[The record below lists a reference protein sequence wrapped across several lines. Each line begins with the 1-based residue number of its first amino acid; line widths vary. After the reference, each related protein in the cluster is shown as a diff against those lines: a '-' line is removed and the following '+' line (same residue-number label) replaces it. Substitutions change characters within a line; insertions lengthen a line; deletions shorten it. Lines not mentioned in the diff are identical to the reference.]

1 MKKCPYCGA
10 ELSDESLF
18 CTECGKELS
27 KNNMC
32 PHCGASVNDG
42 DVFCMECGKKID
54 EVPTTT
60 TKQPKCPHCGAC
72 VNEGDVY
79 CMECGKAINE
89 KPTTIAFEEVKEETP
104 PPLKVKPCPYCG
116 KMIEE
121 NDVSCNHCGRLLVE
135 GVEEEIEKKTL
146 IDYLPYLLG
155 VVVVL
160 AFIGGAWWFYDA
172 ANQRITD
179 EREKAI
185 ADSLEVI
192 RQDSIRKAE
201 ALAEEERLEAERIH
215 EFQNKFTFSNVL
227 ALLRKPNN
235 SNAQKCGLSLL
246 YKDIQREEG
255 YDEGPDY
262 FESKDIVYGFDVEK
276 GNKHENGFGY
286 EINATSDHACYYRYV
301 SASDDGIDLC
311 FINKLDADK
320 FFDNIKDNGLI
331 EYGNGYYIPKKK
343 TSSGITHKE
352 EFDPFQDAYF
362 GVGVPQKDEDSDFYY
377 ISIYLCND
385 WNGME

>member
-146 IDYLPYLLG
+146 IDYLPHLLG

-160 AFIGGAWWFYDA
+160 AFIGGAWWLWDSS
-172 ANQRITD
+172 NKRV
-179 EREKAI
+179 EREKVA
-185 ADSLEVI
+185 AAREAFVKDSL
-192 RQDSIRKAE
+192 RQDSIIKEKARQDSLENARIEMLRKPYLALLDKYGAHEEDWGTCYFLYDITGDSIPEIWMSVYVNEELEFRVYSCLNGEAKLLYKNAE
-201 ALAEEERLEAERIH
+201 GNANNCSFHYGDNYVLQNYAHMGSQTIDKFTYNKGVIKKVNVFTLEAESLQ
-215 EFQNKFTFSNVL
+215 E
-227 ALLRKPNN
+227 
-235 SNAQKCGLSLL
+235 AQYEEVVDPLITTYEL
-246 YKDIQREEG
+246 KDKSPI
-255 YDEGPDY
+255 
-262 FESKDIVYGFDVEK
+262 
-276 GNKHENGFGY
+276 Y
-286 EINATSDHACYYRYV
+286 E
-301 SASDDGIDLC
+301 L
-311 FINKLDADK
+311 K
-320 FFDNIKDNGLI
+320 
-331 EYGNGYYIPKKK
+331 
-343 TSSGITHKE
+343 
-352 EFDPFQDAYF
+352 
-362 GVGVPQKDEDSDFYY
+362 
-377 ISIYLCND
+377 
-385 WNGME
+385 